1 MPGEGLLP
9 QGFEVIDRRVKTAE
23 PVASEPEVT
32 DTDRQ
37 APAVAAEE
45 DTREAPATSTAI
57 ESASVEQTIEEP
69 ATVAH
74 QQEQPVAGDM
84 LMADDGVQGAQTAA
98 DQLLATL
105 NQTVLGDRLE
115 ITVHRGT
122 VSLDISDSILFGPAS
137 AALSAEGLA
146 LLNELAAVLQTLPYQ
161 LSVEGHT
168 DNVPIQTARYPSNW
182 ELSSARAA
190 RVTRK
195 LIEQGVAADRIRA
208 IGYGDTRPR
217 SENDSAEGR
226 AKNRRVTFVLQV
238 ETEPVSV
245 PAAQ

>member
-1 MPGEGLLP
+1 
-9 QGFEVIDRRVKTAE
+9 
-23 PVASEPEVT
+23 
-32 DTDRQ
+32 
-37 APAVAAEE
+37 
-45 DTREAPATSTAI
+45 
-57 ESASVEQTIEEP
+57 
-69 ATVAH
+69 
-74 QQEQPVAGDM
+74 
-84 LMADDGVQGAQTAA
+84 
-98 DQLLATL
+98 
-105 NQTVLGDRLE
+105 
-115 ITVHRGT
+115 
-122 VSLDISDSILFGPAS
+122 
-137 AALSAEGLA
+137 
-146 LLNELAAVLQTLPYQ
+146 LQTLPYQ